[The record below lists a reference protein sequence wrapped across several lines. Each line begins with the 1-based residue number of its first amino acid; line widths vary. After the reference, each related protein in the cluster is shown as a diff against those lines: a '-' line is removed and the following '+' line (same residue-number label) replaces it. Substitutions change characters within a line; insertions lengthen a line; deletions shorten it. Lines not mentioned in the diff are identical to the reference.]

1 MNRSCRVSSPRSG
14 TGRRPAVSV
23 LFALSLALGLPAS
36 QAAEPPA
43 VAPAQPPSVNKPV
56 QRPTTPVQTGP
67 QFVREPVVRPPGQ
80 HSPELLR
87 LQQQLQQLDKSL
99 NDLQQKHDSTS
110 EMSQQQSQQMQ
121 QLMDR
126 KAKLEQRIS
135 DLLKQQADSTQ
146 TIIGNT
152 K

>member
-1 MNRSCRVSSPRSG
+1 MNRSHRVSSPRSG

-23 LFALSLALGLPAS
+23 LFALSLALVLPTS

-56 QRPTTPVQTGP
+56 QRPPTPVQTGP

-80 HSPELLR
+80 RSPELTR
-87 LQQQLQQLDKSL
+87 LQQQLQQVDKSL
-99 NDLQQKHDSTS
+99 NDLQQKRDSTS
-110 EMSQQQSQQMQ
+110 ELSQQQTLQMQ

-126 KAKLEQRIS
+126 KTKLEQQIS
-135 DLLKQQADSTQ
+135 DLLKQQSDSTQ
-146 TIIGNT
+146 SIIDNT